1 MRRVNSVLIGKNIAR
16 TENLDISATSSQDL
30 AEGEVFVTDEHGSL
44 LSASSTISDADTI
57 YIGVGTGETY
67 DVTLPDGTEVTGIRK
82 IKWSNP
88 IKGKFVNG
96 YRGLDTDGSATE
108 RKATIDLET
117 ASSFSPTE
125 GEEYV
130 IRVVYTDVEVH
141 PGQFAQDFRVISSD
155 GTTAT
160 LVDDFVKRINNT
172 KPSRVTAS
180 ESSGDNDLEITGK
193 AVADDNKDAIDEY
206 HQVNF
211 EVFLTSKNFDDVAI
225 TYNTQAHPGNGNPLL
240 VRDKEK
246 HAQSYEGVTN
256 RTHFPI
262 IKPTL
267 DVDTDTWYDT
277 IVIEHEAPYIA
288 ADNQYEKTQ
297 PLTTEIYLPN
307 GADQTSTSP
316 SAGHDSVTAVLNP
329 WMASLPKGFANVSFS

>member
-1 MRRVNSVLIGKNIAR
+1 MRRVNNVLIGKDIAR
-16 TENLDISATSSQDL
+16 TEDLDITATSSQNL

-44 LSASSTISDADTI
+44 LSSGSTISDASKI

-67 DVTLPDGTEVTGIRK
+67 DVTQPDGTEVTGLRK
-82 IKWSNP
+82 IKWSSP
-88 IKGKFVNG
+88 ING
-96 YRGLDTDGSATE
+96 RHVKRFNGLEGDSSATE
-108 RKATIDLET
+108 RKATIDLES

-180 ESSGDNDLEITGK
+180 EDGSDDLVITGK

-211 EVFLTSKNFDDVAI
+211 EVFLTSKNFDDVDI
-225 TYNTQAHPGNGNPLL
+225 TYDTQAHPGNGNPLL

-246 HAQSYEGVTN
+246 HAQGYEGITN
-256 RTHFPI
+256 RTHFPVV
-262 IKPTL
+262 KPEL
-267 DVDTDTWYDT
+267 DVDVDTWYDT
-277 IVIEHEAPYIA
+277 IVIEHMAPYIA

-297 PLTTEIYLPN
+297 PLTTEIYIPT
-307 GADQTSTSP
+307 GADQTSTAPTS
-316 SAGHDSVTAVLNP
+316 GHDAVLNVLNP
-329 WMASLPKGFANVSFS
+329 WMASLPGDFNNVSV